1 MPLTIKQRKDID
13 SLISSKIE
21 SKLKN
26 YGRET
31 TSMPFLARIIQDS
44 EKIAA
49 YSFIHSVST
58 SLGMSIYEDVSV
70 IIAEPHCEECF
81 KKYGVGGVISQEQK
95 KVIGKIIRELRNK
108 ERMPNVK
115 KEIQT
120 VLKAGRKNANHQ
132 KSGEIADFY
141 MKRKGKEFYFEI
153 KTVKPNIDVFKESKT
168 KLLEWV
174 GRKRKR
180 IYPYLAFPYNPYH
193 PQPYDRFTSANFVKI
208 DQDFLVGEK
217 YWNFLGGKN
226 TFQQLLDVFDK
237 AGKRYKKDLIKK
249 FKETAKEKIDSY

>member
-49 YSFIHSVST
+49 YSSIHSVST
-58 SLGMSIYEDVSV
+58 SLGMSIYEEVSV

-95 KVIGKIIRELRNK
+95 KVIGTIIRELRNK
-108 ERMPNVK
+108 KRMPNIQ

-120 VLKAGRKNANHQ
+120 VLKVRRKNANHQ

-141 MKRKGKEFYFEI
+141 MKSKG
-153 KTVKPNIDVFKESKT
+153 
-168 KLLEWV
+168 
-174 GRKRKR
+174 
-180 IYPYLAFPYNPYH
+180 
-193 PQPYDRFTSANFVKI
+193 
-208 DQDFLVGEK
+208 
-217 YWNFLGGKN
+217 
-226 TFQQLLDVFDK
+226 
-237 AGKRYKKDLIKK
+237 
-249 FKETAKEKIDSY
+249 